1 MADLSSV
8 KYRNGIKPGS
18 HWSALLTGDTPNL
31 LHFPCDY
38 PIKVVVR
45 GQAAVRLE
53 IDPVMV
59 RHAGPEAL
67 ERVSERASAQANF
80 LSITYLIEAQSE
92 AQIAAL
98 FAELKQCS
106 SVVMVL

>member
-1 MADLSSV
+1 MLFAVDQPKLV
-8 KYRNGIKPGS
+8 Q
-18 HWSALLTGDTPNL
+18 
-31 LHFPCDY
+31 FPCEY

-59 RHAGPEAL
+59 RHAGPAAL
-67 ERVSERASAQANF
+67 QRVSERPSAQANF

-98 FAELKQCS
+98 FADLKSCN
-106 SVVMVL
+106 SVLMVL